1 MKNVLFYTGLALLFT
16 HELDAM
22 PNHEWRVLPVLNSL
36 SDSVGEQTF
45 VLLHI
50 PLFAVVIG
58 LIASLNRRVR
68 ARARIV
74 VGGFLVVHGVLHF
87 LFSGHPAYEFS
98 STMSFAL
105 ILGAAACG
113 LAYLVAAFL
122 ARPRKTQV

>member
-45 VLLHI
+45 VLLHV

-74 VGGFLVVHGVLHF
+74 VSGFLVAHGVLHF
-87 LFSGHPAYEFS
+87 LFSGHPAYEFF
-98 STMSFAL
+98 STMSSAL
-105 ILGAAACG
+105 ILGAAGCG
-113 LAYLVAAFL
+113 LAYLIAAFL
-122 ARPRKTQV
+122 ARSRRTHV